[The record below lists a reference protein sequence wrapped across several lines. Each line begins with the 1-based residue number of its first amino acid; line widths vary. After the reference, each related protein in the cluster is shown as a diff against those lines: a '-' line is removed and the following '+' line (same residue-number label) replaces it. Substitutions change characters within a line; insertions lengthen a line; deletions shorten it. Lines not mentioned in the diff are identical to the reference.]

1 MANQI
6 ASIDSVL
13 CPTVAG
19 VIYGPVP
26 ANSAAVIQK
35 FTATSEEASAAR
47 LLTVYKYPTGGP
59 ADGTTT
65 IVYKKTI
72 PAGQGITDIPELV
85 NQVLEAGFSLWA
97 LIDSGTTVRLN
108 GSLIVVQ

>member
-1 MANQI
+1 MANIIQ
-6 ASIDSVL
+6 SIDNVL
-13 CPTVAG
+13 APTVAG
-19 VIYGPVP
+19 SIYGPVP
-26 ANSAAVIQK
+26 ANSQAILQK

-47 LLTVYKYPTGGP
+47 QLTIYKYPNGGP

-65 IVYKKTI
+65 IVYKLQI
-72 PAGQGITDIPELV
+72 PAGQGVTDVPQLV

-108 GSLIVVQ
+108 GSLLVVQ